1 MTKEYPYVPRVA
13 FATNRDF
20 EAHIVCGNGAHYL
33 WNDGQQQW
41 VELAPVPD
49 SARAKYFEQTAE
61 REAQEVISKKRQEQA
76 RIAAESAHEEY
87 EQRRQIG
94 LQKQAKMREMMTL
107 EAFVVGVV
115 REEHFFMAEGGFFF
129 PKARKQGVTKNTIV
143 RDVLQSSRNK
153 WDAEQITQCLTDL
166 VNSGVI
172 KETSKQNNASF
183 KPYFLYRLADKLT
196 AEDAG
201 VAVLP
206 FVPPQPRISV

>member
-20 EAHIVCGNGAHYL
+20 DAHIVCGNGAHYL

-49 SARAKYFEQTAE
+49 SARAKYLEQTAE
-61 REAQEVISKKRQEQA
+61 REAQEVS
-76 RIAAESAHEEY
+76 
-87 EQRRQIG
+87 RQIG

-107 EAFVVGVV
+107 EAIVVGVM
-115 REEHFFMAEGGFFF
+115 REKHFFMAEGGFFF

-172 KETSKQNNASF
+172 KETSKSGASF